1 MVLLNWLMAGGIF
14 KRKSII
20 FFIRCKRTYF
30 GQRTKR
36 VRSRL
41 GWIAPPR
48 RKFLGVFSKSG
59 FFFAAFLFS
68 ARGAEATFFPFAALP
83 MAPRRGGGLRGDW
96 SAQDVGATERLE

>member
-1 MVLLNWLMAGGIF
+1 M
-14 KRKSII
+14 
-20 FFIRCKRTYF
+20 RCRRTYF

-48 RKFLGVFSKSG
+48 RRFLGVFSNSG

-68 ARGAEATFFPFAALP
+68 DSGALA
-83 MAPRRGGGLRGDW
+83 
-96 SAQDVGATERLE
+96 